1 MQPLNCPHKHLLG
14 QLGEC
19 MKSSSSA
26 FSGAR
31 LVRRLALTGA
41 VLGVTALTGCYVVPV
56 NQGYPS
62 ASASASTAYVAP
74 APSSVTFAARLYP
87 ANEAASAYGMV
98 NGVVTNDLHGRGIFT
113 TTINGESFS
122 GEATRLT
129 GSSSRGGIANGTGS
143 RGSYINCNYRMN
155 SSTLGTGQC
164 KLSNGALFTMHV
176 GS

>member
-1 MQPLNCPHKHLLG
+1 MQPLNCPHKHVLG

-26 FSGAR
+26 FSGGR
-31 LVRRLALTGA
+31 LVRRLALSGA

-56 NQGYPS
+56 NQAYPP
-62 ASASASTAYVAP
+62 ASASTAYVAP

-113 TTINGESFS
+113 TTINGESFT
-122 GEATRLT
+122 GEATRVQ
-129 GSSSRGGIANGTGS
+129 GSSSRNGIANGAGS

-164 KLSNGALFTMHV
+164 KLSNGAQFTMHV